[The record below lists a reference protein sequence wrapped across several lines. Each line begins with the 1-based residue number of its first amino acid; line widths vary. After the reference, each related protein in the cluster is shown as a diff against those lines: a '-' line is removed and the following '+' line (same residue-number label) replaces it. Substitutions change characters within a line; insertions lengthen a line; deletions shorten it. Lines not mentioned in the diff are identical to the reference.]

1 MLRLHTE
8 QTGKRLF
15 ASMLI
20 IVFSLL
26 CITIP
31 LLMSHYHHYQK
42 ANFALIEMKGLGA
55 VADLANHISRE
66 RGPTNLAMSS
76 SQNEL
81 QKNVAALKEHRKR
94 VDQHIEITFKALNEA
109 GFNDLAQNFKGE
121 IKAQLAVAR
130 NEVDRYLETPCS
142 QRDVKQFDLAILKM
156 FRAWDTSYDLLKNV
170 VMQSLNKESALAD
183 YYTLVLILVEMRDQA
198 GRVASNVIAN
208 VTFGLPLPSENITRS
223 QDAQRQ
229 VLYLWGLVNT
239 IQPQQDKSE
248 DFNYLNQKVKTEFIN
263 SGIPIVMRL
272 INESEQKKP
281 YYLKGTELTT
291 EISEKLTTVIKFQKY
306 LLDRSIVA
314 ATIEKNNSRKSLIVN
329 SLIALISLFAALF
342 TLIYAQRKVFAPLIQ
357 ARDMIVELSYAHTN
371 SGHGLVQQEHRRVY
385 SLSDALDKLQLMLKQ
400 RDAFEF
406 ELKSIA
412 NTDQLTGV
420 FNRLALDDYLKKTKN
435 SELDFNDIC
444 LIIVDIDNFKHVN
457 DQHGHIFGDEV
468 IVSVAKCL
476 KANVSDSDLIIR
488 FGGDEFLVI
497 LHKTDLE
504 NSMQSAENIRQAVAE
519 LNINVPNSDQNI
531 TVSVS
536 IGVAVGA
543 ESWIDLLNQADKSL
557 FKAKARGKN
566 AVER

>member
-31 LLMSHYHHYQK
+31 LLVSHYHHYQK
-42 ANFALIEMKGLGA
+42 ANFALIEMKGLSA
-55 VADLANHISRE
+55 VADLANLISRE

-94 VDQHIEITFKALNEA
+94 VDQHIDITFKALNEA
-109 GFNDLAQNFKGE
+109 GFNALAQNFKGE
-121 IKAQLAVAR
+121 IKAQLALAR
-130 NEVDRYLETPCS
+130 NDVDRYLETPCS
-142 QRDVKQFDLAILKM
+142 QRDVKQFDLAIFKM
-156 FRAWDTSYDLLKNV
+156 FQAWDTSYDLLKNV

-198 GRVASNVIAN
+198 GRVASNVMAH
-208 VTFGLPLPSENITRS
+208 VTFGLPLPSENIARS

-248 DFNYLNQKVKTEFIN
+248 DFNYLNQKVKTEFIDT
-263 SGIPIVMRL
+263 GIPIVMRL

-306 LLDRSIVA
+306 LLDRSILA

-371 SGHGLVQQEHRRVY
+371 SGHGLVQQEHRRVS

-519 LNINVPNSDQNI
+519 LNINVPDSDQNI

>member
-1 MLRLHTE
+1 M
-8 QTGKRLF
+8 
-15 ASMLI
+15 
-20 IVFSLL
+20 
-26 CITIP
+26 
-31 LLMSHYHHYQK
+31 
-42 ANFALIEMKGLGA
+42 
-55 VADLANHISRE
+55 
-66 RGPTNLAMSS
+66 
-76 SQNEL
+76 
-81 QKNVAALKEHRKR
+81 
-94 VDQHIEITFKALNEA
+94 
-109 GFNDLAQNFKGE
+109 
-121 IKAQLAVAR
+121 
-130 NEVDRYLETPCS
+130 
-142 QRDVKQFDLAILKM
+142 
-156 FRAWDTSYDLLKNV
+156 
-170 VMQSLNKESALAD
+170 AD

-198 GRVASNVIAN
+198 GRVASNVMAH
-208 VTFGLPLPSENITRS
+208 VTFGLPLPSENIARS

-248 DFNYLNQKVKTEFIN
+248 DFNYLNQKVKTEFIDT
-263 SGIPIVMRL
+263 GIPIVMRL

-306 LLDRSIVA
+306 LLDRSILA

-371 SGHGLVQQEHRRVY
+371 SGHGLVQQEHRRVS

>member
-31 LLMSHYHHYQK
+31 LLVSHYHHYQK
-42 ANFALIEMKGLGA
+42 ANFALIEMKGLSA
-55 VADLANHISRE
+55 VADLANLISRE

-76 SQNEL
+76 SKNEL

-94 VDQHIEITFKALNEA
+94 VDQHIDITFKALNEA
-109 GFNDLAQNFKGE
+109 GFNALAQNFKGE
-121 IKAQLAVAR
+121 IKAQLALAR
-130 NEVDRYLETPCS
+130 NDVDRYLETPCS
-142 QRDVKQFDLAILKM
+142 QRDVKQFDLAIFKM
-156 FRAWDTSYDLLKNV
+156 FQAWDTSYDLLKNV

-198 GRVASNVIAN
+198 GRVASNVMAH
-208 VTFGLPLPSENITRS
+208 VTFGLPLPSENIARS

-248 DFNYLNQKVKTEFIN
+248 DFNYLNQKVKTEFIDT
-263 SGIPIVMRL
+263 GIPIVMRL

-306 LLDRSIVA
+306 LLDRSILA

-371 SGHGLVQQEHRRVY
+371 SGHGLVQQEHRRVS

-519 LNINVPNSDQNI
+519 LNINVPDSDQNI

>member
-31 LLMSHYHHYQK
+31 LLVSHYHHYQK

-55 VADLANHISRE
+55 VADLANLISRE

-76 SQNEL
+76 SKNEL

-94 VDQHIEITFKALNEA
+94 VDQHIDITFKALNEA
-109 GFNDLAQNFKGE
+109 GFNALAQNFKGE
-121 IKAQLAVAR
+121 IKAQLALAR
-130 NEVDRYLETPCS
+130 NDVDRYLETPCS
-142 QRDVKQFDLAILKM
+142 QLDVKQFDLAIFKM
-156 FRAWDTSYDLLKNV
+156 FQAWDTSYDLLKNV

-198 GRVASNVIAN
+198 GRVASNVMAH
-208 VTFGLPLPSENITRS
+208 VTFGLPLPSENIARS

-248 DFNYLNQKVKTEFIN
+248 DFNYLNQKVKTEFIDT
-263 SGIPIVMRL
+263 GIPIVMRL

-306 LLDRSIVA
+306 LLDRSILA

-371 SGHGLVQQEHRRVY
+371 SGHGLVQQEHRRVS

>member
-31 LLMSHYHHYQK
+31 LLVSHYHHYQK

-55 VADLANHISRE
+55 VADLANLISRE

-76 SQNEL
+76 SKNEL

-94 VDQHIEITFKALNEA
+94 VDQHIEITFEALNEA
-109 GFNDLAQNFKGE
+109 GFNALAQNFKGE
-121 IKAQLAVAR
+121 IKAQLALAR
-130 NEVDRYLETPCS
+130 NDVDRYLETPCS
-142 QRDVKQFDLAILKM
+142 QRDVKQFNLAIFKM
-156 FRAWDTSYDLLKNV
+156 FQAWDTSYDLLKNV

-198 GRVASNVIAN
+198 GRVASNVMAH
-208 VTFGLPLPSENITRS
+208 VTFGLPLPSENIARS

-248 DFNYLNQKVKTEFIN
+248 DFNYLNQKVKTEFIDT
-263 SGIPIVMRL
+263 GIPIVMRL

-306 LLDRSIVA
+306 LLDRSILA

-371 SGHGLVQQEHRRVY
+371 SGHGLVQQEHRRVS